1 MGNTKGSSTVAA
13 EKKFF
18 HPSVSLL
25 SYFQR
30 VFLLVDPAA

>member
-1 MGNTKGSSTVAA
+1 MRNTKGSSTVTA

-18 HPSVSLL
+18 HPSLALL